1 MRIMLLSSDE
11 WQRQNRALGEGVKEK
26 QLSSHPVT
34 GGGSNSVE
42 DDSAID
48 PSIPPHPLGVKP
60 LGNKYFSASAD
71 ARTSIG
77 ALQALPDEVLMQLL
91 EYMDARTLRML
102 GYACKF
108 LFACCTSDDIWKT
121 VFLE

>member
-1 MRIMLLSSDE
+1 MMLLSADE
-11 WQRQNRALGEGVKEK
+11 WQDQNRALQQGVNGI
-26 QLSSHPVT
+26 QLSSRSVT
-34 GGGSNSVE
+34 GRGGNSSE
-42 DDSAID
+42 DDSAVD
-48 PSIPPHPLGVKP
+48 SSVPPHPLGVKP
-60 LGNKYFSASAD
+60 LGNKYFSASTD
-71 ARTSIG
+71 ARLSIG

-108 LFACCTSDDIWKT
+108 LFACCMADDVWKT